1 MSIFGSILSKLGIG
15 KADAAKAP
23 GEAATASAPAEAA
36 PNAAPVSDVDL
47 LAKLESLAAAQA
59 EKLNWKTSIVD
70 LLKVLGLDSS
80 LTARKALGTELGY
93 PGSVDG
99 DSAALNIWLHQAVL
113 QKLADNGGHIPPEL
127 LKQRRSSPLLWE

>member
-15 KADAAKAP
+15 KADAADAP
-23 GEAATASAPAEAA
+23 VGSAAAGAPS
-36 PNAAPVSDVDL
+36 APVSTVDVL
-47 LAKLESLAAAQA
+47 TKLESLAAAQA

-80 LTARKALGTELGY
+80 LTARKELGTELGY

-99 DSAALNIWLHQAVL
+99 DSAALNIWLHKAVL
-113 QKLADNGGHIPPEL
+113 EKLAANGGNIPPEL
-127 LKQRRSSPLLWE
+127 LK